1 MCDIIN
7 QITIMRGEK
16 NEKRT
21 VPNHH
26 AVSVT
31 HLFHLS
37 RNDERFFCVLYNH
50 SHPNLSFCDYIPHHK
65 FIKNT
70 KKQRTSIRDMYI
82 KKPSLISQ
90 EWFFVWSIAGS
101 NR

>member
-1 MCDIIN
+1 MCDTIN

-21 VPNHH
+21 VPDHH
-26 AVSVT
+26 AVSAA

-37 RNDERFFCVLYNH
+37 RNDERFSCVLYNH

-65 FIKNT
+65 LIKNT

-82 KKPSLISQ
+82 KKPSLTSQ

>member
-16 NEKRT
+16 NEKGT
-21 VPNHH
+21 VPDHH
-26 AVSVT
+26 AVSAA

-37 RNDERFFCVLYNH
+37 RNDERFPCVLHNH

-65 FIKNT
+65 GIK
-70 KKQRTSIRDMYI
+70 KKQRTNRTVRDMYI
-82 KKPSLISQ
+82 KNPSLISQ
-90 EWFFVWSIAGS
+90 EWVFVWSVGDS
-101 NR
+101 NP

>member
-1 MCDIIN
+1 
-7 QITIMRGEK
+7 MRGEK

-21 VPNHH
+21 VLDHH
-26 AVSVT
+26 AVSAA

-37 RNDERFFCVLYNH
+37 RNDERFPCILHNH
-50 SHPNLSFCDYIPHHK
+50 SHPNLSFCDHIPHHK
-65 FIKNT
+65 VIK
-70 KKQRTSIRDMYI
+70 KKQRTNRTVRDMYI
-82 KKPSLISQ
+82 KKPSLILQ